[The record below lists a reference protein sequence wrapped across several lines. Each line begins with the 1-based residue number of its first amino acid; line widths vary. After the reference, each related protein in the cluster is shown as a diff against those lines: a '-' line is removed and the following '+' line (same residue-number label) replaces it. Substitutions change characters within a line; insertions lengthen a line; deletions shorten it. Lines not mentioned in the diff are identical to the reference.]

1 MLAKGT
7 AILPTFC
14 LPGGILFN
22 NLSSLRGPNK
32 QQGSIQ
38 VFTFSTKSSFLFY
51 QPTLS
56 LLSVLTCKGSGQY
69 EILFQ
74 P

>member
-7 AILPTFC
+7 ATFC

-32 QQGSIQ
+32 QQVVSKYLLLVQ
-38 VFTFSTKSSFLFY
+38 NHLSSFINQHYPF
-51 QPTLS
+51 S
-56 LLSVLTCKGSGQY
+56 QY
-69 EILFQ
+69 
-74 P
+74 